1 MSVKF
6 VRVLAVCLIVTAAYM
21 PPASAAA
28 TTGFLDKTF
37 NGNGRVLTD
46 VAGDDSGEAV
56 AVQADGKIV
65 VVGSSSGGTD
75 VALVRYNT
83 DGSLDTS
90 FGGGDGIVITD
101 VNGDDTGNAIAIQ
114 GDQKIVVAGSTDG
127 TSQALL
133 MRYDTNGVLD
143 TSFGGGD
150 GITTTTIGAGAIF
163 LDLTIQGDGSI
174 VAAGAMTPDG
184 VKGLAV
190 VARYDSSGTLDTAGF
205 ASPDGYV
212 TTNLGAGGGG
222 QMTGVALD
230 GTKIVA
236 AGTSFSST
244 SSTVAVLRYT
254 SAGVLDSTF
263 GGGDGKVTTDVATG
277 YDFGGDVAI
286 DGDGN
291 IDVAG
296 GGGNKDVFL
305 RYNDTGA
312 LDTSF
317 GGGDGIAFAG
327 KAGFEGFSG
336 IAIRGTGEI
345 VAVDAGFGKSY
356 QPTGEFKAVQVT
368 STGALDTTFG
378 SNGTAIASFSMNLHG
393 GEPPIANDVAID
405 GNGAVVVAGTAGVHN
420 DFAVVRFGD
429 AANAVIGQAD
439 LLIGTGGT
447 LIGGDVYNSTGHN
460 QTISRHVARGKT
472 LSFSVKVQN
481 DGNAPDVITLY
492 GRPVFGLAITYLL
505 GGNDVTRAVLG
516 FKGKALSLDPGES
529 KTLKVRAK
537 VGAKAK
543 VGKVLK
549 VRTEGDSFNAT
560 RGEDLVVA
568 AITVKR

>member
-37 NGNGRVLTD
+37 NGDGRVLTN

-133 MRYDTNGVLD
+133 MRYDTNGILD

-212 TTNLGAGGGG
+212 TTNLGAGGG

-230 GTKIVA
+230 GTKIVT

-305 RYNDTGA
+305 RYDDTGV

-356 QPTGEFKAVQVT
+356 QLTGEFKAVQVT

-378 SNGTAIASFSMNLHG
+378 SNGTAIASFSMNLNC

-420 DFAVVRFGD
+420 DFAVARFGD

-439 LLIGTGGT
+439 LLIGTGST

-560 RGEDLVVA
+560 SGEDLVVA